1 MNAEELK
8 QFYNELVDEYG
19 EEVIALA
26 EHLGLSLEP
35 DFNAED
41 YPTED
46 YTEEEIAE
54 EKQNAIDEVKD
65 ELNNITN
72 EYDCTYSYYREE
84 YIVATDEEADEL
96 WEQGLDSYI
105 DECILPEI
113 PKAYQ
118 NYFDDEKWKNDAR
131 YDGRGHVLATYGG
144 DENYVDVNGTTYYI
158 YRTN

>member
-1 MNAEELK
+1 MNTEELK

-54 EKQNAIDEVKD
+54 EKQNAIDEIKD
-65 ELNNITN
+65 ELNGITN
-72 EYDCTYSYYREE
+72 EYDCTYSYYNEE
-84 YIVATDEEADEL
+84 YIVATDEQADEL
-96 WEQGLDSYI
+96 WEQGLDDYI
-105 DECILPEI
+105 CDCILPEI
-113 PKAYQ
+113 PEAYQ
-118 NYFDDEKWKNDAR
+118 NYFDEEKWKDDAK
-131 YDGRGHVLATYGG
+131 YDGRGHVLATYDG